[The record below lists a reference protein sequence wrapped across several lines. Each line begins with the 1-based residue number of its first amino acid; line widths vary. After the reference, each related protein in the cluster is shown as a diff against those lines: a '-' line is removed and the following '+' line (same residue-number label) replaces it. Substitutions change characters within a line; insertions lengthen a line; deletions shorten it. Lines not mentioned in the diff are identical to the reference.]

1 MKKHPVDDLFS
12 RKLRDAEIKPREEV
26 YQKLQ
31 ERMQS
36 KQRRL
41 GWWQQGPWLA
51 AAGVSLLLVAGWVV
65 WNNNSSEAALTAR
78 AKPNTESIEKKQSTQ
93 LAKSKAVEEKS
104 AGKKEIISQQILSEN
119 QVAVNDPVK
128 AVQKSSKFESSLP
141 VVKSEVKQVE
151 QTAQITEPIKNDKA
165 QEIITAPESPKVAAK
180 TTITNTESKPTEK
193 TVVLQLPELQ
203 QTLVA
208 VNEKAPVEKEISTAS
223 AESTNPKF
231 DENILNQPRKS
242 TRMAKVWKQLKNAK
256 NGEKVDWDEVGFNPN
271 KLLAKAT
278 GKDL

>member
-12 RKLRDAEIKPREEV
+12 RKLRDAEITPREEA

-31 ERMQS
+31 QRMQS

-65 WNNNSSEAALTAR
+65 WRNTNSETALTAQVTS
-78 AKPNTESIEKKQSTQ
+78 KIESIAKQKSAQ
-93 LAKSKAVEEKS
+93 LAKSNAVDENLTD
-104 AGKKEIISQQILSEN
+104 KKEILNQQISPEK
-119 QVAVNDPVK
+119 QVAAAPAK
-128 AVQKSSKFESSLP
+128 GIQKSSKLESSLP
-141 VVKSEVKQVE
+141 VLKSEVKQV
-151 QTAQITEPIKNDKA
+151 AQVIQPTKNDKT
-165 QEIITAPESPKVAAK
+165 QEIIIAQESPKVIAQ
-180 TTITNTESKPTEK
+180 TTITNAESKPTEK
-193 TVVLQLPELQ
+193 TVVLQLPDLQ
-203 QTLVA
+203 QSLVA
-208 VNEKAPVEKEISTAS
+208 TNEKVPVEKEISNVS
-223 AESTNPKF
+223 VESTNPKF
-231 DENILNQPRKS
+231 DENILNQSRKS

>member
-12 RKLRDAEIKPREEV
+12 RKLRDAEITPREEA

-31 ERMQS
+31 QRMQS

-65 WNNNSSEAALTAR
+65 WSNYNSEDTLTAQVTP
-78 AKPNTESIEKKQSTQ
+78 KTESITKQKPAQ
-93 LAKSKAVEEKS
+93 LAKSNAVEEKS
-104 AGKKEIISQQILSEN
+104 TDKKEIINQQISPEK
-119 QVAVNDPVK
+119 QVAANESVK
-128 AVQKSSKFESSLP
+128 AVQKSSELEPSLP
-141 VVKSEVKQVE
+141 VLKSEVKQL
-151 QTAQITEPIKNDKA
+151 AQVTEPIKNDKVREVITFHESSKVIA
-165 QEIITAPESPKVAAK
+165 QATV
-180 TTITNTESKPTEK
+180 TNTESKPVEK

-203 QTLVA
+203 QSLVA
-208 VNEKAPVEKEISTAS
+208 ANEKGLVEKETSTAS
-223 AESTNPKF
+223 TESTNPKF
-231 DENILNQPRKS
+231 EENILNQPRKS

>member
-12 RKLRDAEIKPREEV
+12 RKLRDAEITPREEA

-65 WNNNSSEAALTAR
+65 WSNYNPEAALTAEVTP
-78 AKPNTESIEKKQSTQ
+78 KTESITKQKSVQ
-93 LAKSKAVEEKS
+93 LAKSKAVEENS
-104 AGKKEIISQQILSEN
+104 TDKKEIVNQQISPER
-119 QVAVNDPVK
+119 QVAANEPVK
-128 AVQKSSKFESSLP
+128 AIQKSSKLESSLP
-141 VVKSEVKQVE
+141 VLKSEVKQV
-151 QTAQITEPIKNDKA
+151 AQVSEPAKNDKI
-165 QEIITAPESPKVAAK
+165 QEVIITHESPKVIAQAPV
-180 TTITNTESKPTEK
+180 TNTESKPIEK

-203 QTLVA
+203 QSLVA
-208 VNEKAPVEKEISTAS
+208 ANEKGIVEKEISTAS
-223 AESTNPKF
+223 AESTNSKF

-278 GKDL
+278 GKEL

>member
-12 RKLRDAEIKPREEV
+12 RKLRDAEITPREEA

-51 AAGVSLLLVAGWVV
+51 AAGVSLLLVAGWAV
-65 WNNNSSEAALTAR
+65 WNNTGSEVPLTAQVTPKSESV
-78 AKPNTESIEKKQSTQ
+78 AGQKPAQ
-93 LAKSKAVEEKS
+93 LAESKWVQKNLKDKKDIVNTPISPEEQIAVSK
-104 AGKKEIISQQILSEN
+104 
-119 QVAVNDPVK
+119 PVK
-128 AVQKSSKFESSLP
+128 DVQKNSKIESSLP
-141 VVKSEVKQVE
+141 LLKSEVKQV
-151 QTAQITEPIKNDKA
+151 AQVTEPTDKDKT
-165 QEIITAPESPKVAAK
+165 QEVVPAHESPKAVAQIAAGS
-180 TTITNTESKPTEK
+180 IEPKPTEK

-208 VNEKAPVEKEISTAS
+208 VNEKTPVEKEISTAS
-223 AESTNPKF
+223 TESANPKF
-231 DENILNQPRKS
+231 DDNILNQPRKS

-278 GKDL
+278 GKEL

>member
-12 RKLRDAEIKPREEV
+12 RKLRDAEITPREEA

-31 ERMQS
+31 QRMQS

-51 AAGVSLLLVAGWVV
+51 AAGVSLLLVAGWLV
-65 WNNNSSEAALTAR
+65 WSNYNPEAALTAEVTP
-78 AKPNTESIEKKQSTQ
+78 KTESITKQKPIQ
-93 LAKSKAVEEKS
+93 LAKSKAVEENLTD
-104 AGKKEIISQQILSEN
+104 KKEIINQQSFPESQLADIE
-119 QVAVNDPVK
+119 PVK
-128 AVQKSSKFESSLP
+128 NTKKSSKDESSLP
-141 VVKSEVKQVE
+141 ILKPELNQIAQVKEISEKE
-151 QTAQITEPIKNDKA
+151 QSLLPVNA
-165 QEIITAPESPKVAAK
+165 QETQKAVAQAPAINVELK
-180 TTITNTESKPTEK
+180 TTEK

-203 QTLVA
+203 HSLVA
-208 VNEKAPVEKEISTAS
+208 ANEKESVENNTSTPS
-223 AESTNPKF
+223 VESTNPRF
-231 DENILNQPRKS
+231 DDSILNQPRKS

-278 GKDL
+278 GKNL

>member
-12 RKLRDAEIKPREEV
+12 RKLRDAEITPREEA

-31 ERMQS
+31 QRMQS

-65 WNNNSSEAALTAR
+65 WSNYNSEDTLTAQVTP
-78 AKPNTESIEKKQSTQ
+78 KTESITKQKPAQ
-93 LAKSKAVEEKS
+93 LAKSNAVEEKS
-104 AGKKEIISQQILSEN
+104 TDKKEIVNQQISLEK
-119 QVAVNDPVK
+119 QVAAIESVK
-128 AVQKSSKFESSLP
+128 AVQKSSELESSLP
-141 VVKSEVKQVE
+141 VLKSEIKQV
-151 QTAQITEPIKNDKA
+151 AQVTEPTKNDKMQEVITVHESSKVIA
-165 QEIITAPESPKVAAK
+165 QATV
-180 TTITNTESKPTEK
+180 TNTELKPAEK

-203 QTLVA
+203 QSLVA
-208 VNEKAPVEKEISTAS
+208 ANEKGLVEKETSTAS

>member
-12 RKLRDAEIKPREEV
+12 RKLRDAEITPREEA

-36 KQRRL
+36 KKRRL

-51 AAGVSLLLVAGWVV
+51 AAGVSLLLIEGWLV
-65 WNNNSSEAALTAR
+65 WTNTNSEDTLTAQ
-78 AKPNTESIEKKQSTQ
+78 AKPTIESIAKQKSAQ
-93 LAKSKAVEEKS
+93 LAKSNAVEEKS
-104 AGKKEIISQQILSEN
+104 TDRKEIVNQQISPEKQIAAN
-119 QVAVNDPVK
+119 ESVTT
-128 AVQKSSKFESSLP
+128 VQKSSKIESSLP
-141 VVKSEVKQVE
+141 VLKSEEKQV
-151 QTAQITEPIKNDKA
+151 AQVTEPTKNDKV
-165 QEIITAPESPKVAAK
+165 QDVIIAHESPKAVAQ

-203 QTLVA
+203 QSLLA
-208 VNEKAPVEKEISTAS
+208 ANEKVPVEKEISTAS
-223 AESTNPKF
+223 VESKNSKF

-278 GKDL
+278 GKDF

>member
-12 RKLRDAEIKPREEV
+12 RKLRDAEITPREEA

-31 ERMQS
+31 QRMQS

-65 WNNNSSEAALTAR
+65 WNNNSSEDVLTAQ
-78 AKPNTESIEKKQSTQ
+78 AKPTTELIAKQKSAQ
-93 LAKSKAVEEKS
+93 LAKSNAVEGKS
-104 AGKKEIISQQILSEN
+104 TDKKEIVNQSISPEK
-119 QVAVNDPVK
+119 QVAANESVK
-128 AVQKSSKFESSLP
+128 AVQKNSKPESSLP
-141 VVKSEVKQVE
+141 VLKSEEKQVV
-151 QTAQITEPIKNDKA
+151 QIPEPIRNDKV
-165 QEIITAPESPKVAAK
+165 QEVITAPESPKVVAQ
-180 TTITNTESKPTEK
+180 TIATDTKPTEK

-203 QTLVA
+203 QSLA
-208 VNEKAPVEKEISTAS
+208 AANEKETSTATV
-223 AESTNPKF
+223 ESTTAKF

>member
-12 RKLRDAEIKPREEV
+12 RKLRDAEITPREEA

-31 ERMQS
+31 QRMQS

-65 WNNNSSEAALTAR
+65 WSNYNQEAALTAEVTP
-78 AKPNTESIEKKQSTQ
+78 KTESITKQKSVQ

-104 AGKKEIISQQILSEN
+104 TDKKEIVNQQISPER
-119 QVAVNDPVK
+119 QVAANESVK
-128 AVQKSSKFESSLP
+128 AIQKSSKLESSLP
-141 VVKSEVKQVE
+141 VLKSEVKQV
-151 QTAQITEPIKNDKA
+151 AQVPEPTKNDKT
-165 QEIITAPESPKVAAK
+165 QEIIIAQESPKVVAQ
-180 TTITNTESKPTEK
+180 TTITNAESKPTEK

-203 QTLVA
+203 QSLIAT
-208 VNEKAPVEKEISTAS
+208 NEKGIVEKETSTAS

-278 GKDL
+278 GKEL

>member
-12 RKLRDAEIKPREEV
+12 RKLRDAEITPREEA

-36 KQRRL
+36 KKRRL

-51 AAGVSLLLVAGWVV
+51 AAGVSLLLIAGWLV
-65 WNNNSSEAALTAR
+65 WTNTNSEDTLTAQ
-78 AKPNTESIEKKQSTQ
+78 AKPTIESIAKQKSAQ
-93 LAKSKAVEEKS
+93 LAKSNAVEEKS
-104 AGKKEIISQQILSEN
+104 TDRKEIVNQQISPEKQIAAN
-119 QVAVNDPVK
+119 ESVTT
-128 AVQKSSKFESSLP
+128 VQKSSKIESSLP
-141 VVKSEVKQVE
+141 VLKSEEKQV
-151 QTAQITEPIKNDKA
+151 AQVTEPTKNDKV
-165 QEIITAPESPKVAAK
+165 QDVIIAHESPKAVAQ

-203 QTLVA
+203 QSLLA
-208 VNEKAPVEKEISTAS
+208 ANEKVPVEKEISTAS
-223 AESTNPKF
+223 VESKNSKF

-278 GKDL
+278 GKDF

>member
-12 RKLRDAEIKPREEV
+12 RKLRDAEVTPREEV

-31 ERMQS
+31 QRMQS

-65 WNNNSSEAALTAR
+65 WNTNNSKDTLTAQTTS
-78 AKPNTESIEKKQSTQ
+78 KIEPVTGKNPAQ
-93 LAKSKAVEEKS
+93 LTKSK
-104 AGKKEIISQQILSEN
+104 
-119 QVAVNDPVK
+119 PVG
-128 AVQKSSKFESSLP
+128 E
-141 VVKSEVKQVE
+141 
-151 QTAQITEPIKNDKA
+151 
-165 QEIITAPESPKVAAK
+165 
-180 TTITNTESKPTEK
+180 KPTEK
-193 TVVLQLPELQ
+193 QAVLPQQILPEKPQVAIVERVKPIQKSPKLELAMPRSKTQQQQIAQVSETLENDKQKIVPTEEEPKALAQVQAVTSVSEPKSAERTVVLQLPELK

-208 VNEKAPVEKEISTAS
+208 ANEKTISPTS
-223 AESTNPKF
+223 VQSTTPKL
-231 DENILNQPRKS
+231 DENILNQPKKS

-256 NGEKVDWDEVGFNPN
+256 SGEKVDWDEVGFNPN

-278 GKDL
+278 GKEL